1 VLGGAYALNEHLEL
15 GAHMPL
21 FIQNGDVVDP
31 KTEAGTPSIGG
42 DARGNL
48 TLHAK
53 AQLVPGLGAFAAI
66 QLPTA
71 SDDRFAGTQSVAARL
86 LALTSF
92 EVAPRVS
99 LTCDFGAVLRGESHF
114 ANITERSG
122 LEWGAGAVYH
132 VQPRISVTG
141 ELYGELVPGGRRDAM
156 GEAGVLATTEVLAGA
171 HYQLDPLLSVGVAL
185 GRGVIGGPGAPAFRG
200 LLTFAYA
207 PRLGQPRVVHVVPPP
222 VLVSDSHPVTPE
234 VTAPAPHVADTDH
247 DGVPD
252 LRDVCPAQPER
263 INGVDDD
270 DGCPDK
276 GEGAVVITPDG
287 LTLLEPIND
296 NVLGQIGATLRAHPD
311 IAHLTIVVHT
321 STGDD
326 AAAQKKADE
335 IRVWLIQWGIAAS
348 RLTARGTVRDTDS
361 IELLR

>member
-1 VLGGAYALNEHLEL
+1 
-15 GAHMPL
+15 M
-21 FIQNGDVVDP
+21 
-31 KTEAGTPSIGG
+31 
-42 DARGNL
+42 
-48 TLHAK
+48 
-53 AQLVPGLGAFAAI
+53 
-66 QLPTA
+66 
-71 SDDRFAGTQSVAARL
+71 
-86 LALTSF
+86 
-92 EVAPRVS
+92 
-99 LTCDFGAVLRGESHF
+99 LRGESHF

-207 PRLGQPRVVHVVPPP
+207 PRLGQPRVVHVVPPLA
-222 VLVSDSHPVTPE
+222 LVTDSHSVAPAA
-234 VTAPAPHVADTDH
+234 TAPAPHNADADH
-247 DGVPD
+247 DGIPD

-263 INGVDDD
+263 INGIDDD

-276 GEGAVVITPDG
+276 GEGAVVITPDA
-287 LTLLEPIND
+287 LELLEPLDN
-296 NVLGQIGATLRAHPD
+296 NVLGQIGATLRAHPE
-311 IAHLTIVVHT
+311 IAHLTIVVHA

-326 AAAQKKADE
+326 AAAQKRADE
-335 IRVWLIQWGIAAS
+335 IRVWLVQWGITAS
-348 RLTARGTVRDTDS
+348 RLTARGTASDTDS
-361 IELLR
+361 IELRR